1 MHPLSDR
8 RLFPMNEE
16 DGIVCGCS
24 DCGNRLF
31 PKKRQAFVCAK
42 ILCPTQEP
50 APGVEWVAYLVHSRC
65 WELLTY
71 HDLGVIAEKDLG
83 IVLSALRD
91 RYKRIGYRR
100 RAMVWDDMVRR
111 KG

>member
-8 RLFPMNEE
+8 LFPKNEE
-16 DGIVCGCS
+16 DGILCGCWRCR
-24 DCGNRLF
+24 DRLF
-31 PKKRQAFVCAK
+31 PKKRQAFVRPK
-42 ILCPTQEP
+42 LLSPTQEP
-50 APGVEWVAYLVHSRC
+50 APGGGWVAYLVHSRC

-91 RYKRIGYRR
+91 GYKRTGYRR
-100 RAMVWDDMVRR
+100 RAMVWDGMVRR
-111 KG
+111 EG